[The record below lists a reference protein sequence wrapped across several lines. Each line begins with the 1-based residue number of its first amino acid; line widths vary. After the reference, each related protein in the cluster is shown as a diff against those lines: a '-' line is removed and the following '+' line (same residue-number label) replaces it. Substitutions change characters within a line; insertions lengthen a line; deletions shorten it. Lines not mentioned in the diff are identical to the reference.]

1 MKALPPNI
9 VNVNVKIAALHWLAA
24 SCRQCW
30 LLTRAREGRGVDVVI
45 PGSQRLH
52 AETLEVSLHRVHR
65 DHSLQLVPMLL
76 HLTPHYK
83 LYTHTLGS
91 NEVSMKD
98 FSL

>member
-1 MKALPPNI
+1 MSMYAD
-9 VNVNVKIAALHWLAA
+9 VQIAELYWLAA
-24 SCRQCW
+24 GIAG

-65 DHSLQLVPMLL
+65 DHSLQLVPMLP